1 MKRVLIIVVI
11 VATGMMSKAQTI
23 SFGPTGGFGH
33 AWITNSTGDTKFN
46 PAWNAGLSFIYSSR
60 SHFGLG
66 IDAKYSAEGDK
77 IEYTAPE
84 GNGMVNYKNTVD
96 ANYIRVPVKFIY
108 FGGNNKSAVRPKIY
122 AGPSMGFLVGGKTVT
137 RVEGTGLIDKVDTKD
152 QMKSFDF
159 GVTAGAGL
167 NFRVAPRT
175 WLNTDLAFY
184 QGLIDVTKASNVTK
198 HNGDVGLNVGLL
210 VGLGR

>member
-1 MKRVLIIVVI
+1 MIIVL
-11 VATGMMSKAQTI
+11 TGIMSKAQTV

-33 AWITNSTGDTKFN
+33 AWITNSPGDTKFN

-66 IDAKYSAEGDK
+66 VDAKYSAEGNK
-77 IEYTAPE
+77 IKYSATE
-84 GNGMVNYKNTVD
+84 GNGLINYKNTVN
-96 ANYIRVPVKFIY
+96 ANYIRVPVKVIY
-108 FGGNNKSAVRPKIY
+108 FFGDNKSAVRPKIY
-122 AGPSMGFLVGGKTVT
+122 AGPSMGFLTGGKTVT
-137 RVEGTGLIDKVDTKD
+137 RIEGTGVVEKVDTKD
-152 QMKSFDF
+152 EMKNFDF

-184 QGLIDVTKASNVTK
+184 QGLLDVTKANDMTK
-198 HNGDVGLNVGLL
+198 HNGNVGLNVGLL
-210 VGLGR
+210 IGMGK